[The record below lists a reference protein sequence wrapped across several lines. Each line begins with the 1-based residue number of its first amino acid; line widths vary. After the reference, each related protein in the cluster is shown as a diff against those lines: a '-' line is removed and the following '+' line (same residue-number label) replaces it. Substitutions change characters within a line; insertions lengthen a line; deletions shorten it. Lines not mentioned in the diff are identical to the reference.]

1 MFAKIISVNVQNKGN
16 ENVFLMKD
24 WEMFVEECQLTFFCQ
39 KKKFEHC
46 IYNLTFFIKDLLR
59 LAQTEAI
66 MTAATRQAV

>member
-1 MFAKIISVNVQNKGN
+1 
-16 ENVFLMKD
+16 MKD
-24 WEMFVEECQLTFFCQ
+24 WEMFVEECQLTVFCQ

-66 MTAATRQAV
+66 MTAATKHAV